1 MNNAAGAA
9 VVATRGTAWSTSAAG
24 QRHFVHAAIRPSL
37 RPGDGRRDRQ
47 PQWWHFEAANVVQAN
62 GTGTFNFNGGTL
74 MPSGNNTAFMTGL
87 SAANVMQ
94 NGANINS
101 NGNNIT
107 IGQSLQHAGSNNV
120 DGGLVKSGPGT
131 LTLTATQGYNGAT
144 IVTGGVL
151 QLSNPNLALPPVAG
165 YAYWFNAANLGL
177 ANGAAVTAR

>member
-1 MNNAAGAA
+1 MSTLQFGHPSGLATA
-9 VVATRGTAWSTSAAG
+9 VGTVNLNGGT
-24 QRHFVHAAIRPSL
+24 L
-37 RPGDGRRDRQ
+37 T
-47 PQWWHFEAANVVQAN
+47 AANVVQAN

-151 QLSNPNLALPPVAG
+151 QLSNPNLAAPPWPAMPTG
-165 YAYWFNAANLGL
+165 SMPPIWAWP
-177 ANGAAVTAR
+177 TAPRSQRW